1 MKFAAKLKKLWRSQP
16 LLSVGLA
23 LVLLIIVQTI
33 VMTFEFTLS
42 FAPEFVFDIK
52 IKNFASFGAWGQKL
66 INNWRNI
73 LLNNSYV
80 GMIALAMTFVI
91 ISGGIDLSVGSM
103 LVAVGAM
110 VMVLINTKEAGIL
123 TSLGITGIPAVVIG
137 VALGLLMGYLL
148 GNLNGIIISK
158 GRVPPFIVTLG
169 TMMMFRSVTQFF
181 MQTRKGAALPNAFK
195 DIAKLQIGGNMV
207 LPIVYWLL
215 LAVILYIVARHTV
228 FGRHV
233 YAVGSNERT
242 AKLSGINVDRIKR
255 RVYALTGVIVAFAAM
270 VQVARIGSMDY
281 ASAGSGYE
289 MDAIASVII
298 GGTAMSGG
306 SGSIFGTLLGT
317 LTLAVMNNLLTLVG
331 VDPFLREA
339 FKGVIVV
346 AAVLLQRKEKQA

>member
-1 MKFAAKLKKLWRSQP
+1 MKLGAKVKKLWRTQP
-16 LLSVGLA
+16 LLSVATA
-23 LVLLIIVQTI
+23 LLLLVIVQTV
-33 VMTFEFTLS
+33 VMTYEFKLTFEPA
-42 FAPEFVFDIK
+42 FAFDVSM
-52 IKNFASFGAWGQKL
+52 KNFESFSAWLQKWTT
-66 INNWRNI
+66 NWRNI

-91 ISGGIDLSVGSM
+91 ISGGIDLSVGST

-110 VMVLINTKEAGIL
+110 VMVLVNTKDAGLL
-123 TSLGITGIPAVVIG
+123 TKLGITGVPAVVIG

-148 GNLNGIIISK
+148 GQLNGVVIAK
-158 GRVPPFIVTLG
+158 GHVPPFIVTLG
-169 TMMMFRSVTQFF
+169 TMMIFRSVTQYF
-181 MQTRKGAALPNAFK
+181 MQTRKGVALPNAFK
-195 DIAKLQIGGNMV
+195 NISKFQIGGNMI
-207 LPIVYWLL
+207 LPIIYWLAL
-215 LAVILYIVARHTV
+215 VVILYIVSRHTV

-242 AKLSGINVDRIKR
+242 ARLSGINVDRVKR

-306 SGSIFGTLLGT
+306 SGSVVGTLLGT

-339 FKGVIVV
+339 FKGAIVV
-346 AAVLLQRKEKQA
+346 AAVLMQRKEKA

>member
-1 MKFAAKLKKLWRSQP
+1 MNLAKNLQKWWRTQP
-16 LLSVGLA
+16 LLSVATA
-23 LVLLIIVQTI
+23 LLLLVIVQTI
-33 VMTFEFTLS
+33 VMTFEFTLA
-42 FAPEFVFDIK
+42 FAPEFTFDIK
-52 IKNFASFGAWGQKL
+52 LKAFDSVGAWWQKWTT
-66 INNWRNI
+66 NWRNI

-91 ISGGIDLSVGSM
+91 ISGGIDLSVGST

-110 VMVLINTKEAGIL
+110 VMVLVNTKDVGVL
-123 TSLGITGIPAVVIG
+123 TRMGITGVPAVIIG

-148 GNLNGIIISK
+148 GQLNGVVIAK
-158 GRVPPFIVTLG
+158 GKVPPFIVTLG
-169 TMMMFRSVTQFF
+169 TMMIFRSVTQYF
-181 MQTRKGAALPNAFK
+181 MQTRKGVALPTAFK
-195 DIAKLQIGGNMV
+195 NISKLQIGGNMI
-207 LPIVYWLL
+207 LPIIYWLV

-242 AKLSGINVDRIKR
+242 ARLSGINVDRVKR
-255 RVYALTGVIVAFAAM
+255 RVYALTGAIVAFAAM

-306 SGSIFGTLLGT
+306 SGSIVGTLLGT

-339 FKGVIVV
+339 FKGAIVV
-346 AAVLLQRKEKQA
+346 AAVLLQRKEK